1 MTVGILAF
9 GSLIED
15 PGAELAPHIVSRI
28 EGVETPFAVEFARS
42 SRTRDGAPTLVPVA
56 TGGAQTGATVVVL
69 DDGVDE
75 QAARDLLYRRETWQI
90 SRPTGE
96 PDPPVDWIRALP
108 GFAGLSLCLY
118 TALEPNIEPLTA
130 AHLAELALGSARGP
144 TGEAKRDGISYLVE
158 QKRRGVETPL
168 MPDYEAEL
176 LARTASDNL
185 AEAWR
190 RARVMPPDP

>member
-1 MTVGILAF
+1 VTVGILAF

-15 PGAELAPHIVSRI
+15 PGPELAPHIMRRV

-56 TGGAQTGATVVVL
+56 SGGAPIGATVLFL

-75 QAARDLLYRRETWQI
+75 RTGRDLLYRRETWRI
-90 SRPTGE
+90 GDPAAE
-96 PDPPVDWIRALP
+96 PDPPVAWIHALRA
-108 GFAGLSLCLY
+108 FAGLEVCLY

-130 AHLAELALGSARGP
+130 ARLAELALQSARQP
-144 TGEAKRDGISYLVE
+144 AGELKRDGTSYLAE
-158 QKRRGVETPL
+158 QKRRGIETPL
-168 MPDYEAEL
+168 MHDYEAEV
-176 LARTASDNL
+176 LARTASSDL

-190 RARVMPPDP
+190 RARTAA